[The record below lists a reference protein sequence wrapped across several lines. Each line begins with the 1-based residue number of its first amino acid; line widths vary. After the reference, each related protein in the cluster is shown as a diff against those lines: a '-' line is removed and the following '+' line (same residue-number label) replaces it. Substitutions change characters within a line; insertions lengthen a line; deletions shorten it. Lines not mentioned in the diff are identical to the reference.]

1 MKRNRKKPM
10 SATYTREEILDIGSR
25 EVTEAV
31 MALENQSNYRL
42 CKAKWNMTRRHT
54 EFLFEVYDDYSG
66 DGHVLYLSEDEL
78 LAEAALYATATT

>member
-1 MKRNRKKPM
+1 M

-31 MALENQSNYRL
+31 TVLENQSNSNYRL
-42 CKAKWNMTRRHT
+42 YKAKWNKSKRHT
-54 EFLFEVYDDYSG
+54 EFVFEVNDDYC
-66 DGHVLYLSEDEL
+66 DGHVLLYLSEEEL